1 MTEATPLDPGQPDVS
16 IPRRLFDSASDA
28 LLVVDAQ
35 GRFVDANASF
45 LALAGATRPQAERR
59 TLADWEIDAPLPT
72 GEGRAPLPTHLRR
85 PDGTSVPV
93 FASRRAV
100 PGDDGLAFL
109 RLRGLGSA
117 LPDPSA
123 TSTGVREALRLAESI
138 LASASVGIVV
148 LRDRRIFRV
157 NPALCEM
164 LGYESQELLGRTTAM
179 AYASA
184 EEFEAFGRLAYP
196 EIEAGR
202 AFRGDVRLRRR
213 NGSLLWVQVQGRAV
227 DAGDP
232 HSAIIF
238 TCLSIQDR
246 VEALAALQGSERRF
260 RTMFEHAALGVAQLD
275 ARGTLLD
282 VNPAFAAMMREPRE
296 SLAGRHAREMLDPA
310 DDVRI
315 QSIIDGAYAR
325 RERSAAFEAWHLRR
339 DGSRFL
345 AEVVLTIHWD
355 AGPEPELIVSFV
367 NDVTARRQAELA
379 RESTDALL
387 RLTFASL
394 EEAVLVVGTDRLI
407 VDCNPAAERLFQR
420 GRAELVGKST
430 RLTHPDDEAW
440 EAMGRRMLEITSG
453 RHPHGLE
460 FEHRMARA
468 DGSVFQARVVISSPV
483 DWGGTQ
489 VVVGAI
495 SDLTTL
501 HAAELALRE
510 AQGRQKALL
519 DGLPDLAWLKDRDG
533 RFIAVNRRYE
543 QVMGVRAADI
553 VGRTADE
560 IFPPEGARSIREHD
574 ERVLRE
580 GATLRAE
587 FPMVAPDGSQ
597 HWFESFA
604 SPVYDASGAPAG
616 IAGSARD
623 VSDRRQAEMAL
634 RRHEQE
640 FRALAEN
647 APDVIGRV
655 DLEGRVLYINPSIER
670 YLPVPRDALLGRLH
684 DELALDAGYMAQAQA
699 LAAEVIRTRRDAR
712 RSIRLARPGGGEAWF
727 DVRVAP
733 EMNREGRVET
743 LLYIGRDITEERRAV
758 EQLRL
763 LARVFDTSRQG
774 IVITDHTP
782 AILAV
787 NRAFSEITGFAQDEV
802 LGRNPSLLASG
813 RQDRAFYESLWA
825 TLGVDGHWQGEL
837 WNRRKS
843 GEVYPQSASI
853 SAVRGEAGETTHYVA
868 LFMDVSERKRAEERI
883 RHLAQHDLLTDL
895 PNRTLLADRTKMA
908 LARAHRESR
917 LVALLFLD
925 LDHFKDV
932 NDTLGHSAGDRL
944 LVELARRLQGQ
955 VRESD
960 TLGRLGGDEF
970 VVLLPDVEKIDL
982 AARVASKLLEAAA
995 QPFRL
1000 EGRNIELTASVGIA
1014 VSPENG
1020 ADLDTLLRNADAA
1033 MYAAKSTGRN
1043 RYQFF
1048 SEEMNR
1054 RAVERIALEADLR
1067 HAIERGQLSL
1077 AFQPQVDLATG
1088 ELAGAE
1094 ALARWH
1100 HPVLGDVAPARFI
1113 RIAEEG
1119 GFIAPIGEW
1128 VLREACRQAMAW
1140 LRQGIAVRRIAV
1152 NVSALQ
1158 FRQPDFVDVV
1168 TAALAASGLPP
1179 ALLELEMTETAIM
1192 EHSAPPIR
1200 RLEEL
1205 HDLGVHL
1212 AIDDFGTGLSS
1223 LAYLRHFPLDRL
1235 KIDQT
1240 FVRDMAHAE
1249 DALAIVRAVVALA
1262 HTLGMRAMAEGVES
1276 EGQASRLA
1284 AMGCDEAQ
1292 GYLFGRPCA
1301 PAAFERL
1308 TLARVLR

>member
-1 MTEATPLDPGQPDVS
+1 
-16 IPRRLFDSASDA
+16 
-28 LLVVDAQ
+28 
-35 GRFVDANASF
+35 
-45 LALAGATRPQAERR
+45 
-59 TLADWEIDAPLPT
+59 
-72 GEGRAPLPTHLRR
+72 
-85 PDGTSVPV
+85 
-93 FASRRAV
+93 
-100 PGDDGLAFL
+100 
-109 RLRGLGSA
+109 
-117 LPDPSA
+117 
-123 TSTGVREALRLAESI
+123 
-138 LASASVGIVV
+138 V
-148 LRDRRIFRV
+148 LCV
-157 NPALCEM
+157 
-164 LGYESQELLGRTTAM
+164 
-179 AYASA
+179 
-184 EEFEAFGRLAYP
+184 
-196 EIEAGR
+196 
-202 AFRGDVRLRRR
+202 
-213 NGSLLWVQVQGRAV
+213 
-227 DAGDP
+227 
-232 HSAIIF
+232 
-238 TCLSIQDR
+238 
-246 VEALAALQGSERRF
+246 
-260 RTMFEHAALGVAQLD
+260 
-275 ARGTLLD
+275 
-282 VNPAFAAMMREPRE
+282 
-296 SLAGRHAREMLDPA
+296 
-310 DDVRI
+310 
-315 QSIIDGAYAR
+315 
-325 RERSAAFEAWHLRR
+325 
-339 DGSRFL
+339 
-345 AEVVLTIHWD
+345 
-355 AGPEPELIVSFV
+355 
-367 NDVTARRQAELA
+367 
-379 RESTDALL
+379 
-387 RLTFASL
+387 
-394 EEAVLVVGTDRLI
+394 
-407 VDCNPAAERLFQR
+407 
-420 GRAELVGKST
+420 
-430 RLTHPDDEAW
+430 
-440 EAMGRRMLEITSG
+440 
-453 RHPHGLE
+453 
-460 FEHRMARA
+460 
-468 DGSVFQARVVISSPV
+468 
-483 DWGGTQ
+483 
-489 VVVGAI
+489 
-495 SDLTTL
+495 
-501 HAAELALRE
+501 
-510 AQGRQKALL
+510 
-519 DGLPDLAWLKDRDG
+519 
-533 RFIAVNRRYE
+533 
-543 QVMGVRAADI
+543 
-553 VGRTADE
+553 
-560 IFPPEGARSIREHD
+560 
-574 ERVLRE
+574 
-580 GATLRAE
+580 
-587 FPMVAPDGSQ
+587 
-597 HWFESFA
+597 
-604 SPVYDASGAPAG
+604 
-616 IAGSARD
+616 
-623 VSDRRQAEMAL
+623 
-634 RRHEQE
+634 
-640 FRALAEN
+640 
-647 APDVIGRV
+647 
-655 DLEGRVLYINPSIER
+655 
-670 YLPVPRDALLGRLH
+670 
-684 DELALDAGYMAQAQA
+684 
-699 LAAEVIRTRRDAR
+699 
-712 RSIRLARPGGGEAWF
+712 
-727 DVRVAP
+727 
-733 EMNREGRVET
+733 
-743 LLYIGRDITEERRAV
+743 
-758 EQLRL
+758 
-763 LARVFDTSRQG
+763 
-774 IVITDHTP
+774 
-782 AILAV
+782 
-787 NRAFSEITGFAQDEV
+787 
-802 LGRNPSLLASG
+802 
-813 RQDRAFYESLWA
+813 
-825 TLGVDGHWQGEL
+825 
-837 WNRRKS
+837 
-843 GEVYPQSASI
+843 
-853 SAVRGEAGETTHYVA
+853 
-868 LFMDVSERKRAEERI
+868 
-883 RHLAQHDLLTDL
+883 
-895 PNRTLLADRTKMA
+895 
-908 LARAHRESR
+908 
-917 LVALLFLD
+917 D

-944 LVELARRLQGQ
+944 LDELARRLQGQ